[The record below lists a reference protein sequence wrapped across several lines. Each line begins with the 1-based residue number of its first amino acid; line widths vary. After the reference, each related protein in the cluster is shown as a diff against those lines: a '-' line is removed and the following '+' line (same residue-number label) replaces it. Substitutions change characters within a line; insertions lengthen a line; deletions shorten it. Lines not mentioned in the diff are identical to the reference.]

1 MRSEFQYHRPDSVQ
15 KAILMKAELGKD
27 ACFWAGGTDL
37 MLQWKHEKIHPQH
50 CIDLTSIAD
59 LQYTKFDSEL
69 LSIGALTTLSEI
81 ERIDRNDPY
90 MRTLADVA
98 KLMATQQTRTLATIA
113 GNLCNASPA
122 ADLLVTLTAMA
133 AYLKVTGSS
142 GQRELKVE
150 DLLSDPGTTC
160 LQQDEV
166 VTEVCIPIGA
176 NRRASSYRR
185 IDRTVVDIALVSAA
199 AAMTVDSNDSIES
212 ITISLGA
219 VAPRVIRSAQAEKM
233 LIGNSLTAL
242 DYEFSQTVG
251 EAAAADATPISD
263 IRASAEYRKAMVK
276 VLVSRVLDDISLVL
290 SGESND

>member
-59 LQYTKFDSEL
+59 LQYIKFDSEL